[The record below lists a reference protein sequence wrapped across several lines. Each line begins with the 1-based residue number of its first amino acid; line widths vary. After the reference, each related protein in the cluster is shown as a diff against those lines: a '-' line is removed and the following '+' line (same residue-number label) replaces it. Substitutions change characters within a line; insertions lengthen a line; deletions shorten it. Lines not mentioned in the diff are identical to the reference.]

1 MTGRREDHEQFP
13 QRIGSG
19 MVIAAWIIGLGLLT
33 LLFSGLLSRQQN
45 PNSEVQSRR
54 SGDRVEVVLDQNRA
68 GHYVATARI
77 NSRPVQVL
85 LDTGATD
92 VSVPASLAAGLE
104 LKRGARVL
112 VTTANGTVPVYTTRL
127 NEVRLGDIALRNVR
141 ATINP
146 HADDD
151 FVLLGMSFLKQLDFS
166 QRGGKLVLS
175 QQQ

>member
-1 MTGRREDHEQFP
+1 MTDGREDREFP
-13 QRIGSG
+13 KRIGSG
-19 MVIAAWIIGLGLLT
+19 MVIAAWVVGLGLMT

-45 PNSEVQSRR
+45 PNAEVHSRR
-54 SGDRVEVVLDQNRA
+54 HGDRVEVVLDQNRA
-68 GHYVATARI
+68 GHYVATAEI
-77 NSRPVQVL
+77 NRHPVQVL

-92 VSVPASLAAGLE
+92 VSVPVDLAAGLG

-127 NEVRLGDIALRNVR
+127 NEVRLGDITLRDIR

-166 QRGGKLVLS
+166 QRDGKLVLS
-175 QQQ
+175 QEQ

>member
-1 MTGRREDHEQFP
+1 MTGGREDHEFP
-13 QRIGSG
+13 KRIGSG
-19 MVIAAWIIGLGLLT
+19 MVIAAWIVGLGLMT

-45 PNSEVQSRR
+45 PNSQVQSRHQ
-54 SGDRVEVVLDQNRA
+54 GNRVEVVLKQNRA
-68 GHYVATARI
+68 GHYVATAKI
-77 NSRPVQVL
+77 NRRPVQVL

-92 VSVPASLAAGLE
+92 VSVPARLAARLE
-104 LKRGARVL
+104 LKRGAQVL

-127 NEVRLGDIALRNVR
+127 DEVRLGDITLRNIR

-166 QRGGKLVLS
+166 QRGGKLILT
-175 QQQ
+175 QEQ